1 MAGSNPPRNIM
12 DAIVAARYAPLV
24 LPQPMNALPA
34 GDYLKYMP
42 KFTGE
47 EDITVEEHLA
57 TFYSY
62 ADNLNIENEDV
73 WMRVFV
79 QSLDGEVRKWF
90 RGLTPRSIAGIEA
103 LDDVFLRQWG
113 DKKYF
118 MYYITEFGSLKRK
131 EGESVS
137 DFSKRFN
144 KMYNK
149 IPAEIKP
156 TEASAKITYAS
167 AFDLDFYLLLR
178 ERRAT
183 SLALMQDAAL
193 EVESN
198 VLEVDRLRSKAD
210 RDRGR
215 GKSKA
220 STSGSS
226 ASHPQVDELTKMV
239 KSLSA
244 EMEKMKF
251 EGKKTYKNPQNIEN
265 RGNFR
270 RPNNHAP

>member
-1 MAGSNPPRNIM
+1 MEGDNPPRNRM
-12 DAIVAARYAPLV
+12 DAIVASRYTPLV
-24 LPQPMNALPA
+24 LPQPMNPLLV

-47 EDITVEEHLA
+47 EGITVEEHLSS
-57 TFYSY
+57 FYSY

-73 WMRVFV
+73 CLRDFV
-79 QSLDGEVRKWF
+79 QSLNGEARKWF
-90 RGLTPRSIAGIEA
+90 KGLTPGSIDGIEA
-103 LDDVFLRQWG
+103 LDDAFLRHWG
-113 DKKYF
+113 DKKDF
-118 MYYITEFGSLKRK
+118 LYYIAEFGSLKRE

-137 DFSKRFN
+137 YLSKRFN

-149 IPAEIKP
+149 IPTKIKL
-156 TEASAKITYAS
+156 TETSSKNTYAS
-167 AFDLDFYLLLR
+167 SFDPDFFLLLR

-183 SLALMQDAAL
+183 SLDHMQDATL

-198 VLEVDRLRSKAD
+198 ILTVEKLRIKVDRGKRK
-210 RDRGR
+210 GR
-215 GKSKA
+215 NEA

-244 EMEKMKF
+244 EMEKLKF
-251 EGKKTYKNPQNIEN
+251 EGK
-265 RGNFR
+265 
-270 RPNNHAP
+270 